1 MKTQSIK
8 SFAALRN
15 RLKIT
20 GTITSQT
27 ALRIGSGRSNDV
39 IGNDLPVLRDSR
51 RRPFIPGASLKG
63 AFRARMEAL
72 IRTVAPGEARDL
84 QEHEEHLRGIIRDI
98 RQKTNQKLSQ
108 AITPEEKE
116 KLLGEDK
123 DKYKTRA
130 EIEQDYSQN
139 VWEESTMIDLTF
151 GAGWT
156 AGRVFFKDALVDPNL
171 WFDQYEVRNGV
182 AINRDT
188 ETVNANMLYD
198 YEVVPA
204 GTSFQFELNAENL
217 EEWQLG
223 MILLGLRPWTQG
235 DAQIGG
241 FRSRGLGY
249 IQLFGAQVQFTEIQN
264 VDDILALL
272 GHGESGNKYQQSL
285 EDIFADKEP
294 PARTWFEA
302 FKQKLSDA
310 HAKEGNNA

>member
-1 MKTQSIK
+1 MLQVVQWEKRMKTQSIK

-39 IGNDLPVLRDSR
+39 TGNDLPVLRDSR

-72 IRTVAPGEARDL
+72 IRTVAPKQALDL
-84 QEHEEHLRGIIRDI
+84 QEHEDHLRGKIREI
-98 RQKTNQKLSQ
+98 RQE
-108 AITPEEKE
+108 ITP
-116 KLLGEDK
+116 KLAASTNRHELEN
-123 DKYKTRA
+123 
-130 EIEQDYSQN
+130 DYSEQ
-139 VWEESTMIDLTF
+139 VWKSSTMIDLTF

-272 GHGESGNKYQQSL
+272 GHGESEHKYQQSL
-285 EDIFADKEP
+285 EQIFADKES

>member
-1 MKTQSIK
+1 MSEQPIT

-39 IGNDLPVLRDSR
+39 TGNDLPVLRDSG

-72 IRTVAPGEARDL
+72 IRTVAPEQARDIAG
-84 QEHEEHLRGIIRDI
+84 HEDHLRGTIRDL
-98 RQKTNQKLSQ
+98 RQEINPKLAAS
-108 AITPEEKE
+108 PNRH
-116 KLLGEDK
+116 KL
-123 DKYKTRA
+123 
-130 EIEQDYSQN
+130 EIEYSKE
-139 VWEESTMIDLTF
+139 VWKSSTMIDLTF

-223 MILLGLRPWTQG
+223 MILLGLRPWMQG

-249 IQLFGAQVQFTEIQN
+249 IQLFDTQVEYTTIQK

-272 GHGESGNKYQQSL
+272 GHGESGNRYQESL
-285 EDIFADKEP
+285 DKIFNDKDSL
-294 PARTWFEA
+294 ARTWFEA
-302 FKQKLSDA
+302 FKQKLSEA
-310 HAKEGNNA
+310 QAKEGASNA